1 MPVVIVKDLKKIY
14 GSGATETIA
23 LSNAHVTVEK
33 GQLVALLGPSGSGK
47 TTLLTGIGLVNEP
60 TGGYIEIAGTTVY
73 DNGWAAIDLAAFR
86 RKNIGFIFQHHNL
99 LPFLSA
105 YDNVNLMLHINGIKG
120 KGASDKINETLDY
133 LELGHRMHHFP
144 YMLSG
149 GENQRVAIAR
159 AVISDPEIILADEPT
174 AALDTERGLKVMSM
188 LKKIAREKNTGVI
201 VVTHDKRMI
210 DGFDFIYSLKDGAI
224 V

>member
-1 MPVVIVKDLKKIY
+1 MPAVIVKNLQKIY
-14 GSGATETIA
+14 GSGETEITA
-23 LSNAHVTVEK
+23 LNNANVTVDH

-47 TTLLTGIGLVNEP
+47 TTLLTAIGLINEP
-60 TGGYIEIAGTTVY
+60 TKGFIEVAGAKVY
-73 DNGWAAIDLAAFR
+73 EDKWAEIDLASFR

-105 YDNVNLMLHINGIKG
+105 YDNVNLMLYINQIKG
-120 KGASDKINETLDY
+120 GEARKRIDEIFEY
-133 LELGHRMHHFP
+133 LEISNRINHFP

-159 AVISDPEIILADEPT
+159 AIISNPEVILADEPT
-174 AALDTERGLKVMSM
+174 AALDTERGLKVMTM
-188 LKKIAREKNTGVI
+188 LKKIAREKNTAVI

-210 DGFDFIYSLKDGAI
+210 DGFDAIYNLKDGNI
-224 V
+224 I

>member
-1 MPVVIVKDLKKIY
+1 MPVVTVKNLSKIY
-14 GSGATETIA
+14 GSGDTEITA
-23 LSNAHVTVEK
+23 LKNADISVEK

-47 TTLLTGIGLVNEP
+47 TTLLTGIGLINEP
-60 TGGYIEIAGTTVY
+60 TGGYIEIAGRPVY
-73 DNGWAAIDLAAFR
+73 ENGWADMDLAAFR

-105 YDNVNLMLHINGIKG
+105 YDNVNLMLYINGISG
-120 KGASDKINETLDY
+120 KEAREKIGAMFEY
-133 LELGHRMHHFP
+133 LELGNRTNNFP

-159 AVISDPEIILADEPT
+159 AVISNPEIILADEPT
-174 AALDTERGLKVMSM
+174 AALDTERGIKVMSM

-210 DGFDFIYSLKDGAI
+210 EGFDVIYSLKDGVI
-224 V
+224 T

>member
-1 MPVVIVKDLKKIY
+1 MSVVTVKNLSKVY
-14 GSGATETIA
+14 GSGETEIIA
-23 LSNAHVTVEK
+23 LKCADISVEK

-47 TTLLTGIGLVNEP
+47 TTLLTGIGLINEP
-60 TGGYIEIAGTTVY
+60 TSGYIEVAGRPVY
-73 DNGWAAIDLAAFR
+73 ENGWANMDLSEFR

-105 YDNVNLMLHINGIKG
+105 YDNVNLMLNINGISG
-120 KGASDKINETLDY
+120 KEARKKIVDIFEY
-133 LELGHRMHHFP
+133 LGLGHRMNNFP

-159 AVISDPEIILADEPT
+159 AVISNPEIILADEPT
-174 AALDTERGLKVMSM
+174 AALDTERGIKVMSM

-210 DGFDFIYSLKDGAI
+210 EGFDVIYNLKDGVI
-224 V
+224 T